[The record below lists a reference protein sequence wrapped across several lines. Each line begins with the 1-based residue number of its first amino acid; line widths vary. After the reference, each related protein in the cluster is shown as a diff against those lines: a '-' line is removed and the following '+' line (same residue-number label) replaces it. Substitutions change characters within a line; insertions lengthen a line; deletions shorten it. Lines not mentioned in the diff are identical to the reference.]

1 MANQFPVLLEAIIA
15 CLHETCDQQAIEIG
29 KRIDE
34 MFIRCTGIIKITII
48 IIITIFVIV
57 DYDDDDDDDDDHDD
71 NNYIR

>member
-34 MFIRCTGIIKITII
+34 MFIRCTGIIKIKII
-48 IIITIFVIV
+48 IIVV
-57 DYDDDDDDDDDHDD
+57 VDDDDGDDDDDDHDD